1 MAEIEDIQ
9 YWSDNAMGAT
19 SEAVERIEQ
28 RTGFAIPNDYRAVV
42 VRHAGADSLFFAA
55 YYLYRAGTLR
65 PADRD
70 FRTLLV
76 PGGSEPGVRQS
87 GSRISIEYH
96 TQLFEE
102 FVAETS
108 IGPFLIN
115 WSRSMLLI
123 LRNSNPQSFC
133 FLDFRFD
140 AVDPPVI
147 LIDPSELGSAAD
159 SAGVEYVADS
169 FSAMLAATNLANQI
183 DYWESYDVLSPPSD
197 KAHDWWLWRDRSL
210 G

>member
-1 MAEIEDIQ
+1 MDDIQ
-9 YWSDNAMGAT
+9 FWSDNAVGASST
-19 SEAVERIEQ
+19 AVGRIEQ
-28 RTGFAIPNDYRAVV
+28 RTGFAIPDDYRAAI

-55 YYLYRAGTLR
+55 YYLNRVGNLK
-65 PADRD
+65 PVDRD

-76 PGGSEPGVRQS
+76 PGGDEPGLGQN
-87 GSRISIEYH
+87 GSRISIEHH
-96 TQLFEE
+96 TRLFEE
-102 FVAETS
+102 FVSETS
-108 IGPFLIN
+108 IGPFLLN

-140 AVDPPVI
+140 PVDPPVI
-147 LIDPSELGSAAD
+147 LIDPSELGSAVH

-183 DYWESYDVLSPPSD
+183 DYWESYSSLPPPTD
-197 KAHDWWLWRDRSL
+197 KAHDWWSWRDMAL
-210 G
+210 GQ